1 VTVAPRNSR
10 DGQAGL
16 TLVET
21 LVTVA
26 IVAVMAGL
34 VTLGVARV
42 GAAGGAA
49 DEAARLAAVLDA
61 GADAA
66 LASGRDRVL
75 TWGPDSYA
83 LEGAE
88 VHRLPAGVALAR
100 ADGSAAPILLSGS
113 GAAPAVALVL
123 RDRRGA
129 RGVWFD
135 GLRARVAGAGAGAT
149 P

>member
-1 VTVAPRNSR
+1 MTTAPRTLR
-10 DGQAGL
+10 HGQAGL

-42 GAAGGAA
+42 SAAGGAA

-75 TWGPDSYA
+75 VWRSDSYA

-88 VHRLPAGVALAR
+88 VHRLPSSVVLER
-100 ADGSAAPILLSGS
+100 ADGSEAPVLLSGS
-113 GAAPAVALVL
+113 GAAPAATLVL
-123 RDRRGA
+123 RDRQGA
-129 RGVWFD
+129 REIRFD
-135 GLRARVAGAGAGAT
+135 GLRARVAAAGAGAA